1 VQFEKN
7 LFESPLTG
15 AEATRRTELMAAFGT
30 YFTTHS
36 RGLALNAKRVLQGER
51 TFYEVGDCSF
61 DSPGHHGT
69 PNQRLRAAQWGADL
83 AASAHK
89 QGHILP
95 SLTVANRF
103 DAALPAL
110 VAPDAS

>member
-1 VQFEKN
+1 MDA
-7 LFESPLTG
+7 LESLQIADVGPRAVLG
-15 AEATRRTELMAAFGT
+15 HEFGHHT

-36 RGLALNAKRVLQGER
+36 RGLALHAKRVLQGER